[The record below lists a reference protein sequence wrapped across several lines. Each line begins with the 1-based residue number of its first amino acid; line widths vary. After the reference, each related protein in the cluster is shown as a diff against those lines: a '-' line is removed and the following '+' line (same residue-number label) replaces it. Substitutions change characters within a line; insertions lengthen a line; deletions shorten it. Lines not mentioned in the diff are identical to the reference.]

1 MRDRRSNFAQYMLV
15 NPANVAILIIDREGD
30 YGLKLKQVLA
40 AEGYRV
46 SLAST
51 EKGALELARTESFN
65 IAIKSFDQA
74 KSDGLALM
82 EKLHQL
88 FSETQFIFVGKGGS
102 IRSAIDAIHHGAFDY
117 LAWPAEDAQ
126 ILRSVR
132 QALEHQAVVTRD
144 PVIRRRLRKRTEVDI
159 FAGASTAMKDVERI
173 IAQVAPTDVTVLIE
187 GESGTGKELV
197 ARALHHES
205 LRRQGPFIAVNC
217 AALPETLIESEF
229 FGHVRGA
236 FTGATADKQGRFEL
250 ARGGTLF
257 LDEIGDL
264 SLLGQA
270 DLLRVLDDGVF
281 RPIGSR
287 SIVHADVRI
296 IAATNR
302 DLELECARGTFREDL
317 LYRLN
322 VITIRLRPLRER
334 PEDIPPL
341 VGMFSTHFAARHK
354 SRPIRFSPKAMAR
367 LKAFHWPGNIRQLRN
382 LVERLS
388 LTAPHAVIEPEDLPA
403 FPEQAPLDENSL
415 HLPKS
420 FAGLPLAF
428 MEKEM
433 IRITLEKTRGNRT
446 QAAALLGLS
455 RRALQYKLRDS
466 GGDIDSSSL

>member
-1 MRDRRSNFAQYMLV
+1 M
-15 NPANVAILIIDREGD
+15 NPANVAILIVDRDGD
-30 YGLKLKQVLA
+30 YGQKLKQVLA
-40 AEGYRV
+40 GEGYRV

-51 EKGALELARTESFN
+51 EKGALELARSETFN
-65 IAIKSFDQA
+65 IAIKSFDQS

-82 EKLHQL
+82 EKLHHL

-117 LAWPAEDAQ
+117 LAWPAEEPQ

-132 QALEHQAVVTRD
+132 QALDHQALITRD

-159 FAGASTAMKDVERI
+159 FAGASTAMKDVERLI
-173 IAQVAPTDVTVLIE
+173 LQIAPTDVTVLIE

-197 ARALHHES
+197 ARALHMES
-205 LRRQGPFIAVNC
+205 RRQQGPFIAVNC

-229 FGHVRGA
+229 FGHIRGA
-236 FTGATADKQGRFEL
+236 FTGATADKQGRFQL
-250 ARGGTLF
+250 AQGGTLF

-287 SIVHADVRI
+287 SVVHADVRI
-296 IAATNR
+296 VAATNR
-302 DLELECARGTFREDL
+302 DLEFECARGTFREDL
-317 LYRLN
+317 FYRLN
-322 VITIRLRPLRER
+322 VITIRLRPLRDR

-341 VGMFSTHFAARHK
+341 VAMFSAHFAARHK
-354 SRPIRFSPKAMAR
+354 SRAIRFSEAAMTK

-388 LTAPHAVIEPEDLPA
+388 LTAPHPVITPADLPA
-403 FPEQAPLDENSL
+403 FPEQTLPDETSL
-415 HLPKS
+415 RLPRS
-420 FAGLPLAF
+420 FAGLPLSLL
-428 MEKEM
+428 EKEL
-433 IRITLEKTRGNRT
+433 IRITLEKTGGNRT
-446 QAAALLGLS
+446 QAAASLGIS

-466 GGDIDSSSL
+466 PGDIASSSL

>member
-1 MRDRRSNFAQYMLV
+1 M
-15 NPANVAILIIDREGD
+15 
-30 YGLKLKQVLA
+30 LKQILF

-51 EKGALELARTESFN
+51 EKGALELARRETFN
-65 IAIKSFDQA
+65 VAIKSFDQS
-74 KSDGLALM
+74 KSDGFALM
-82 EKLHQL
+82 DKLHQL

-117 LAWPAEDAQ
+117 LAWPADQSQ

-132 QALEHQAVVTRD
+132 QALEHQALITRD
-144 PVIRRRLRKRTEVDI
+144 PMIRRRLRKRTEVDI
-159 FAGASTAMKDVERI
+159 FAGTGAAMKEVERL

-197 ARALHHES
+197 ARALHMDS
-205 LRRQGPFIAVNC
+205 RRRQGPFIAVNC

-236 FTGATADKQGRFEL
+236 FTGATADKPGRFQL
-250 ARGGTLF
+250 AQGGTLF

-287 SIVHADVRI
+287 SVVHADVRI

-302 DLELECARGTFREDL
+302 DLELECARGAFREDL
-317 LYRLN
+317 FYRLN
-322 VITIRLRPLRER
+322 VITMRLRPLRER
-334 PEDIPPL
+334 PEDIPAL
-341 VGMFSTHFAARHK
+341 VRMFSTHFAARHK
-354 SRPIRFSPKAMAR
+354 SRAIRFSDKAIDR
-367 LKAFHWPGNIRQLRN
+367 LKSFHWPGNIRQLRN

-388 LTAPHAVIEPEDLPA
+388 LTASRSVIEPTDLPTFTEA
-403 FPEQAPLDENSL
+403 NDSAEPVPR
-415 HLPKS
+415 LPKV
-420 FAGLPLAF
+420 FAGLPMAAL
-428 MEKEM
+428 EREL
-433 IRITLEKTRGNRT
+433 IRITLEKTQGNRT
-446 QAAALLGLS
+446 QAASLLGIS
-455 RRALQYKLRDS
+455 RRALQYKLRDNENES
-466 GGDIDSSSL
+466 PSSSH